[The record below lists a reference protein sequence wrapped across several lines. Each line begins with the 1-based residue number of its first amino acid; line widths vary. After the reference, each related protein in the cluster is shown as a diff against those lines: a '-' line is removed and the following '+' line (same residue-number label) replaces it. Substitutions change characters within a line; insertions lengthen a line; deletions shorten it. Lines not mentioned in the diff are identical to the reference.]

1 MAEKGVVLF
10 GKTVA
15 VTMRSKE
22 LMGGLVLPDSMLNPQ
37 TGKPPSSFTE
47 FVVAA
52 IGPEV
57 ANVSV
62 GDVVLCGIPS
72 MHQMSVFDPTGA
84 GKEKACFLVDESQIK
99 GRVAR

>member
-1 MAEKGVVLF
+1 MAEKGVQLF

-22 LMGGLVLPDSMLNPQ
+22 IMGGLVLPDSILNPRD
-37 TGKPPSSFTE
+37 GKPPSSFTE

-52 IGPEV
+52 ISPEV
-57 ANVSV
+57 KSVAV

-84 GKEKACFLVDESQIK
+84 GKEKACFLIDENQIK
-99 GRVAR
+99 GRVCR